1 MIGFFKKLIQ
11 VATKCFILFS
21 RITRPNGVYIAHKKI
36 ISILCT
42 RKMFG
47 VGIETTSAR
56 ILAEG
61 EGAVETKSA
70 RILAEGEGAIE
81 QFTF

>member
-1 MIGFFKKLIQ
+1 
-11 VATKCFILFS
+11 
-21 RITRPNGVYIAHKKI
+21 
-36 ISILCT
+36 
-42 RKMFG
+42 MFG
-47 VGIETTSAR
+47 VGIETKSAR